1 MARSSAIVMKPVDNV
16 ATVVEKTAPGSEV
29 ALEVSGRQTV
39 ILVTDLIPFAHKFAL
54 TDIRQGQNIIK
65 YGEVIGIAT
74 ADIKA
79 GQHVHVHNLES
90 CRGRGD
96 KVN

>member
-1 MARSSAIVMKPVDNV
+1 MTKPQAIVMKPNDNV
-16 ATVVEKTAPGSEV
+16 STVVETIEAGTDV
-29 ALEVSGRQTV
+29 TV
-39 ILVTDLIPFAHKFAL
+39 NIDNAKMTVQVIENIPFAHKFAL
-54 TDIRQGQNIIK
+54 LNIAAGTEIRK

-74 ADIKA
+74 SNIKA

-96 KVN
+96 K